1 MYFSEA
7 FMDAL
12 IYLSIAGVG
21 IGAITLVVLLVK
33 DIKSKKLW

>member
-1 MYFSEA
+1 MYFSEG
-7 FMDAL
+7 FINIL

-21 IGAITLVVLLVK
+21 IGAIVLVVLLIK